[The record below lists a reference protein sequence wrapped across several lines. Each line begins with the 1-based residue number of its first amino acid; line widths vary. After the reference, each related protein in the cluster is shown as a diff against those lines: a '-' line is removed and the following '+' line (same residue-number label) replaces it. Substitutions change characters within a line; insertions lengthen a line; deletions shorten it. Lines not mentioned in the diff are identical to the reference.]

1 MKKKD
6 LKSGMI
12 VVTNDG
18 FFYLVLLDTG
28 ENKSAVHDENVLI
41 GISVNG
47 NIIGEKWLELS
58 AYSDDLKCKGDE
70 TFTISEV
77 FSTRYAA
84 DIGYIKYYESIWKRE
99 LCK

>member
-12 VVTNDG
+12 VMTNDG

-28 ENKSAVHDENVLI
+28 VNKSAIHDENVLI
-41 GISVNG
+41 GISANG
-47 NIIGEKWLELS
+47 NIMKERWLELS
-58 AYSDDLKCKGDE
+58 AYSDNLECEEE

-84 DIGYIKYYESIWKRE
+84 DIGYVKHYKSIWKRE
-99 LCK
+99 LSK

>member
-12 VVTNDG
+12 VMTNDG

-28 ENKSAVHDENVLI
+28 ENKSAVHDENVLV
-41 GISVNG
+41 GISANG
-47 NIIGEKWLELS
+47 NIIKERWLDLS
-58 AYSDDLKCKGDE
+58 ASSDDLECKDE

-84 DIGYIKYYESIWKRE
+84 NIGYIKLYKSIWKRE
-99 LCK
+99 LSK